1 MELVL
6 TQTDFEP
13 LPRQKRETFEFKN
26 EGLLTSTYK
35 EKTRNNF
42 FHSNPD
48 SIYGN
53 KQRIK
58 SWQYGITSNMDTI
71 LKLSVFVIA
80 LAVALN

>member
-6 TQTDFEP
+6 TQKDFEP
-13 LPRQKRETFEFKN
+13 LPRQKRQPFVFEN

-35 EKTRNNF
+35 EETSNNF
-42 FHSNPD
+42 FYSNPE
-48 SIYGN
+48 SIYGT

-58 SWQYGITSNMDTI
+58 SLQYGITSSIDTI

-80 LAVALN
+80 LAIALN